1 MDSSP
6 RKRGRP
12 KLCVTKEVLE
22 ERRAQKRLQNA
33 ARRGQGSATRTSQ
46 AAIPQGSLTGASQAA
61 IPEGSGTGTAQAAI
75 LRGSGTG
82 TSHAA
87 ILQAAQRICQKS
99 NSKKSAFYSSN
110 SILDI
115 GKQDHSCDIPP

>member
-22 ERRAQKRLQNA
+22 ERRVQKRLRNA
-33 ARRGQGSATRTSQ
+33 ARRGPEISNINETSVTESANIEKTTTGSATRTSQ

-61 IPEGSGTGTAQAAI
+61 IPKDATDIRIPEDP
-75 LRGSGTG
+75 
-82 TSHAA
+82 
-87 ILQAAQRICQKS
+87 LQ
-99 NSKKSAFYSSN
+99 
-110 SILDI
+110 LT
-115 GKQDHSCDIPP
+115 